1 MAQVVVA
8 ALVKIGTAI
17 VATVGAAGVYS
28 TATLAFIGAAT
39 IAVGVA
45 SLRMLTPDLRMPQS
59 DNDQSR
65 QSTVRGTIEPQKI
78 VYGEALVSGP
88 IFFVGTANTD
98 NKDLYHGIALT
109 GHECEA
115 ITDIYLDNEII
126 TNAQI
131 TNNLVTGGTFG
142 PVDSET
148 ICQVEKKLGTATQ
161 ASSSLLTTGFTEWT
175 SAHQGKSLSYIVT
188 KFTLT
193 DGSQELWDR
202 LTPTNIKA
210 LVKGKNDIYD
220 PRLDVAAGN
229 AAGDNPASATYQA
242 WSDNPALCVANFLM
256 DTEFGLG
263 VPASKIDW
271 ADVVT
276 SADACDVS
284 VVVPNSGTQK
294 RFTANGVI
302 FATDS
307 YRASLDKLLSS
318 MNGSIFYSNGS
329 YRIKAGVYE
338 APALTLDADDLAGAI
353 TVKTSVERGE
363 RFNTIRPIIVDPA
376 QNHKSTEA
384 PQVQLTSAVSR
395 DNGEVIT
402 KDIQLPFTNTSFMA
416 QRLSHKQI
424 QLSDQQKVISF
435 PANLSALNVDIGDR
449 VSVTIDELNYSAKV
463 FRCLGWSFADSADGA
478 VNLTLLEDD
487 AGSYADP
494 TAGEYSTVTA
504 DGTITPGFRGVPDP
518 QNLSATAG
526 LKNIELNWT
535 NPVNTSKFKEIVI
548 YASPDSAWTNAVEIG
563 RTLGTQFFHDA
574 SNGADPIAVGNERY
588 YWIRAVAY
596 GTGSGS
602 FVESDRNPD
611 NDVSTISATVGP
623 NNPDYSDIV
632 DNTPAQ
638 AAPTALTLTETT
650 ALGNDGSVLPAVL
663 VSWTAPTPNTYV
675 SFYELEWKR
684 TSVGEIDLG
693 DVADGYTS
701 TIDYGSVADATT
713 IELNYGGVNEAV
725 VGGDTVYSNIAVY
738 GTNTTIAGLVELQEY
753 TFRVRAVT
761 LTGKTSGTITN
772 TLVLQGDNTPP
783 GIPGAVTATGGIQQI
798 TLNWENPSDSDFAF
812 VEIFE
817 STTNNLNSAS
827 LIIQTPSDNHTI
839 AGLANNVTRYYW
851 LRTADR
857 SGNFSG
863 FTASFNATTVKVV
876 PDDLAQS
883 VLDLFAEGDA
893 FGIEPVST
901 LSGVTGDHVGQIKY
915 LTTTSELYVWNGTAW
930 TTDLFT
936 ASSVDPGSITAASF
950 ATGVEPISSV
960 SSLPSPTGYTGPK
973 TVFLTSDAKLYRYNA
988 SVPEFTAALPTS
1000 DFTGTLPAS
1009 VFDSSLR
1016 PVEVVNSLP
1025 TTGNFQGR
1033 LAFLTTDNKQYRYTG
1048 TSWTKNIF
1056 AADLGDQLNMAT
1068 QVFGQLRVGN
1078 LDVNNV
1084 FADSA
1089 VIGAIQASSITTAA
1103 VVAAIGDFEY
1113 ISSSNIES
1121 NAITG
1126 GKIAA
1131 STIDA
1136 SKLNVTN
1143 LAAISANLGAVTA
1156 GSINA
1161 STVTISNLNGSNVT
1175 TGTVPVA
1182 RLDVNGIISAG
1193 GIIVSGSN
1201 ISSLTNNSGYVD
1213 SSGAAAAAPV
1223 QSVAGA
1229 TGAVSVS
1236 TIINAGSIVVTGANI
1251 STLTNNSG
1259 YINGSQVNT
1268 NVTSISG
1275 GVITTGTINA
1285 NRINIDNVTLDTDGA
1300 GQLIIHSAGVNTA
1313 QLAANSVTNA
1323 QADSTNGIQNFT
1335 GSSSS
1340 WIFRQIA
1347 SVTLTSA
1354 TGGPIQLF
1362 GRFQARSYDDQCLC
1376 YYRIKRGSTTLLTS
1390 QPAAVRPYPE
1400 GISFPIGYL
1409 DESGPTGSVTYTIE
1423 AAMNDQQQNYIDT
1436 YLLAM
1441 ETKR

>member
-229 AAGDNPASATYQA
+229 AAGDNPTSATYQA

-548 YASPDSAWTNAVEIG
+548 YASPDSAWVNKVEIG

-574 SNGADPIAVGNERY
+574 SNSADPLAVGDERY

-663 VSWTAPTPNTYV
+663 VRWTAPNPNTYV

-725 VGGDTVYSNIAVY
+725 VGGETVYSNIAVY

-1016 PVEVVNSLP
+1016 PVEVVSSLP

-1175 TGTVPVA
+1175 SGTVPVA

-1201 ISSLTNNSGYVD
+1201 ISSLTNNSGY
-1213 SSGAAAAAPV
+1213 
-1223 QSVAGA
+1223 
-1229 TGAVSVS
+1229 
-1236 TIINAGSIVVTGANI
+1236 
-1251 STLTNNSG
+1251 
-1259 YINGSQVNT
+1259 INGSQVNT

-1285 NRINIDNVTLDTDGA
+1285 SRINIDNVTLDTDGA
-1300 GQLIIHSAGVNTA
+1300 GRLIIHSAGVNTA
-1313 QLAANSVTNA
+1313 Q
-1323 QADSTNGIQNFT
+1323 
-1335 GSSSS
+1335 
-1340 WIFRQIA
+1340 IA
-1347 SVTLTSA
+1347 THAVTLTANAYTS
-1354 TGGPIQLF
+1354 GGITT
-1362 GRFQARSYDDQCLC
+1362 AS
-1376 YYRIKRGSTTLLTS
+1376 GSTAVQSVSYTS
-1390 QPAAVRPYPE
+1390 
-1400 GISFPIGYL
+1400 
-1409 DESGPTGSVTYTIE
+1409 TGSEAYVMVNLGFVAGGQGGTYTI
-1423 AAMNDQQQNYIDT
+1423 AFDVFDGTTLIHQIPSRT
-1436 YLLAM
+1436 YANGLTGQIGFSFTYTPSAGNRTISVNVKTGAFTAFNRGITIIEL
-1441 ETKR
+1441 KR

>member
-229 AAGDNPASATYQA
+229 AAGDNPTSATYQA

-338 APALTLDADDLAGAI
+338 SPALTLDADDLAGAI

-548 YASPDSAWTNAVEIG
+548 YASPDSAWVNKVEIG

-574 SNGADPIAVGNERY
+574 SNGADPIAVGDERY

-663 VSWTAPTPNTYV
+663 VRWTAPNPNTYV

-973 TVFLTSDAKLYRYNA
+973 TVFLTSDAKLYRYNS

-1016 PVEVVNSLP
+1016 PVEVVSSLP

-1084 FADSA
+1084 FADTA

-1175 TGTVPVA
+1175 SGTVPVA

-1201 ISSLTNNSGYVD
+1201 ISSLTNNSGY
-1213 SSGAAAAAPV
+1213 
-1223 QSVAGA
+1223 
-1229 TGAVSVS
+1229 
-1236 TIINAGSIVVTGANI
+1236 
-1251 STLTNNSG
+1251 
-1259 YINGSQVNT
+1259 INGSQVNT

-1285 NRINIDNVTLDTDGA
+1285 SRINIDNVTLDTDGA
-1300 GQLIIHSAGVNTA
+1300 GRLIIHSAGVNTA
-1313 QLAANSVTNA
+1313 Q
-1323 QADSTNGIQNFT
+1323 
-1335 GSSSS
+1335 
-1340 WIFRQIA
+1340 IA
-1347 SVTLTSA
+1347 THAVTLTANAYTS
-1354 TGGPIQLF
+1354 GGITT
-1362 GRFQARSYDDQCLC
+1362 AS
-1376 YYRIKRGSTTLLTS
+1376 GSTAVQSVSYTS
-1390 QPAAVRPYPE
+1390 
-1400 GISFPIGYL
+1400 
-1409 DESGPTGSVTYTIE
+1409 TGSEAYVMVNLGFVAGGQGGTYTI
-1423 AAMNDQQQNYIDT
+1423 AFDVFDGTTLIHQIPSRT
-1436 YLLAM
+1436 YANGLTGQIGFSFTYTPSAGNRTISVNVKTGAFTAFNRGITIIEL
-1441 ETKR
+1441 KR

>member
-88 IFFVGTANTD
+88 IFFVGTAGTD

-229 AAGDNPASATYQA
+229 AAGDNPTSATYQA

-535 NPVNTSKFKEIVI
+535 NPKNTSKFKEIVV
-548 YASPDSAWTNAVEIG
+548 YASPNSQWSSKVEIG

-574 SNGADPIAVGNERY
+574 STAADPIASGDQRY
-588 YWIRAVAY
+588 YWVRAVAY

-611 NDVSTISATVGP
+611 NDTSTINAVCGRVNWVDVAGSTNAPANNATVGATFGTDVDDGAG
-623 NNPDYSDIV
+623 NIV
-632 DNTPAQ
+632 TFTNV
-638 AAPTALTLTETT
+638 E
-650 ALGNDGSVLPAVL
+650 NSVLAQEILQVEVEAGQVL
-663 VSWTAPTPNTYV
+663 D
-675 SFYELEWKR
+675 LE
-684 TSVGEIDLG
+684 SGLDVDIQNLG
-693 DVADGYTS
+693 DVAIYVSDNSGILQGNIDTVSTS
-701 TIDYGSVADATT
+701 LSNLELTVVDLTSGVSDVYISTTAPVAGVGGVPDPIPTFSRWYDSDDNNHPYYWTSSAWVSLEDPRIGSNASSITSLTSSLNTTNTTVTGNVADITANASAISVLDTT
-713 IELNYGGVNEAV
+713 VTNLDGVVSVLSGDNTSLISELKVRFRIQDESDDNLETENDVEVETESLDNLTAGVSTADQTLETLVTANDAAITSQSVFVTELSSSIDNAIV
-725 VGGDTVYSNIAVY
+725 DI
-738 GTNTTIAGLVELQEY
+738 GTNTTAISANATAVSGLITRVTATESSITAQSSDITSLEVDLGTAETNLAANATAIGGLDTRVSSAEGTISSLSSDITSLNSSVTTANTNITANATAIGGLTTRVTTAEGSITSQAADITALSTGLTSANTNITANATAVSGVSTRVTATETSITSISTDVSTLSTTVGTNTTSISTQATSINGLEAQYTVKIDNNGRVAGFGLASNSRTSEPVSEFVVIADKFSIVNPSSTAATPIIPFQVSGSKISMTGNVEINGSLMVTGSVDTAQIA
-753 TFRVRAVT
+753 THAVT
-761 LTGKTSGTITN
+761 LTANAYTSG
-772 TLVLQGDNTPP
+772 G
-783 GIPGAVTATGGIQQI
+783 
-798 TLNWENPSDSDFAF
+798 
-812 VEIFE
+812 
-817 STTNNLNSAS
+817 
-827 LIIQTPSDNHTI
+827 
-839 AGLANNVTRYYW
+839 
-851 LRTADR
+851 
-857 SGNFSG
+857 
-863 FTASFNATTVKVV
+863 
-876 PDDLAQS
+876 
-883 VLDLFAEGDA
+883 
-893 FGIEPVST
+893 
-901 LSGVTGDHVGQIKY
+901 
-915 LTTTSELYVWNGTAW
+915 
-930 TTDLFT
+930 
-936 ASSVDPGSITAASF
+936 
-950 ATGVEPISSV
+950 
-960 SSLPSPTGYTGPK
+960 
-973 TVFLTSDAKLYRYNA
+973 
-988 SVPEFTAALPTS
+988 
-1000 DFTGTLPAS
+1000 
-1009 VFDSSLR
+1009 
-1016 PVEVVNSLP
+1016 
-1025 TTGNFQGR
+1025 
-1033 LAFLTTDNKQYRYTG
+1033 
-1048 TSWTKNIF
+1048 
-1056 AADLGDQLNMAT
+1056 
-1068 QVFGQLRVGN
+1068 
-1078 LDVNNV
+1078 
-1084 FADSA
+1084 
-1089 VIGAIQASSITTAA
+1089 ITTA
-1103 VVAAIGDFEY
+1103 
-1113 ISSSNIES
+1113 
-1121 NAITG
+1121 
-1126 GKIAA
+1126 
-1131 STIDA
+1131 
-1136 SKLNVTN
+1136 
-1143 LAAISANLGAVTA
+1143 
-1156 GSINA
+1156 
-1161 STVTISNLNGSNVT
+1161 
-1175 TGTVPVA
+1175 
-1182 RLDVNGIISAG
+1182 
-1193 GIIVSGSN
+1193 SGS
-1201 ISSLTNNSGYVD
+1201 T
-1213 SSGAAAAAPV
+1213 AV
-1223 QSVAGA
+1223 QSVSYTS
-1229 TGAVSVS
+1229 TGSEAYVMV
-1236 TIINAGSIVVTGANI
+1236 NLGFVAGSQ
-1251 STLTNNSG
+1251 SG
-1259 YINGSQVNT
+1259 
-1268 NVTSISG
+1268 
-1275 GVITTGTINA
+1275 
-1285 NRINIDNVTLDTDGA
+1285 
-1300 GQLIIHSAGVNTA
+1300 
-1313 QLAANSVTNA
+1313 
-1323 QADSTNGIQNFT
+1323 
-1335 GSSSS
+1335 
-1340 WIFRQIA
+1340 
-1347 SVTLTSA
+1347 
-1354 TGGPIQLF
+1354 
-1362 GRFQARSYDDQCLC
+1362 
-1376 YYRIKRGSTTLLTS
+1376 
-1390 QPAAVRPYPE
+1390 
-1400 GISFPIGYL
+1400 
-1409 DESGPTGSVTYTIE
+1409 TYTI
-1423 AAMNDQQQNYIDT
+1423 AFDVFDGTTLIHQVPSRT
-1436 YLLAM
+1436 YANGTTGQIGFSFTYTPSAGSRTISVNVKTGAFTAFNRGITIIEL
-1441 ETKR
+1441 KR

>member
-1 MAQVVVA
+1 MPPVVIFA
-8 ALVKIGTAI
+8 ASVLGGVVGALGAIGTA
-17 VATVGAAGVYS
+17 VTFGLAGYGALSTVVGLATVLGA
-28 TATLAFIGAAT
+28 TAAIKGLVPEI
-39 IAVGVA
+39 
-45 SLRMLTPDLRMPQS
+45 PQMDS
-59 DNDQSR
+59 DQAR
-65 QSTVRGTIEPQKI
+65 QSTVKGTVEPQKLI
-78 VYGEALVSGP
+78 YGEALVSGP
-88 IFFVGTANTD
+88 IFFVGLAGTENRE
-98 NKDLYHGIALT
+98 LYHSIALT
-109 GHECEA
+109 GHEVEDIIEIHFDNEV
-115 ITDIYLDNEII
+115 ITD
-126 TNAQI
+126 
-131 TNNLVTGGTFG
+131 NLIDSQGRVTSGTFAPIDG
-142 PVDSET
+142 DY
-148 ICQVEKKLGTATQ
+148 ICNINRLYGTATQ
-161 ASSSLLTTGFTEWT
+161 GADSLLQSAFPSKWTT
-175 SAHQGKSLSYIVT
+175 AHKSPGISCITTQWV
-188 KFTLT
+188 LT

-202 LTPTNIKA
+202 LKPQNIKA
-210 LVKGKNDIYD
+210 RVKGKKDIYD
-220 PRLDVAAGN
+220 PRLDTAAG
-229 AAGDNPASATYQA
+229 ANPSSATYQQYTT
-242 WSDNPALCVANFLM
+242 NPALCVANYLT
-256 DTEFGLG
+256 DTKFGLS
-263 VPASKIDW
+263 VPVSKIDW
-271 ADVVT
+271 EAVEV
-276 SADACDVS
+276 AANACDVL
-284 VVVPNSGTQK
+284 VDIPNSQTQK
-294 RFTANGVI
+294 RFTANGVLYGS
-302 FATDS
+302 DS
-307 YRASLDKLLSS
+307 HKANIDKLLSS
-318 MNGSIFYSNGS
+318 MNGTLIYSNGV
-329 YRIKAGVYE
+329 YKINAGIYQ
-338 APALTLDADDLAGAI
+338 APTENLTEDDLASSI
-353 TVKTSVERGE
+353 SVKTSVERGE
-363 RFNTIRPIIVDPA
+363 RFNTIRPIFADPT
-376 QNHKSTEA
+376 QNYKNVEA
-384 PQVQLTSAVSR
+384 PEVQLTSAVSR
-395 DNGEVIT
+395 DNNEVLIR
-402 KDIQLPFTNTSFMA
+402 DVDLPFTNNSFMA
-416 QRLSHKQI
+416 QRLAHKQI
-424 QLSDQQKVISF
+424 QLSDQQKVITF
-435 PANLSALNVDIGDR
+435 PCNLSGLRIDVGDR
-449 VSVTIDELNYSAKV
+449 VTVTVSDLNYSNKV
-463 FRCLGWSFADSADGA
+463 FRCAAWSFSDTQDGV

-494 TAGEYSTVTA
+494 SVGEYSTRSPAGVISA
-504 DGTITPGFRGVPDP
+504 GFRGVPDP

-548 YASPDSAWTNAVEIG
+548 YSSPDSAWTNAVEIG

-574 SNGADPIAVGNERY
+574 SNGADPIAVGDERY

-596 GTGSGS
+596 GTGTGS

-817 STTNNLNSAS
+817 NTTNNLNSAS
-827 LIIQTPSDNHTI
+827 LIIQTPSDNHTV

-893 FGIEPVST
+893 FGIEPVGT

-915 LTTTSELYVWNGTAW
+915 LTTTSTLYVWNGTAW
-930 TTDLFT
+930 TTELFT
-936 ASSVDPGSITAASF
+936 ASNVDPGSITAASF

-1016 PVEVVNSLP
+1016 PVEVVGTLP

-1056 AADLGDQLNMAT
+1056 AADLGDQLNVAT

-1084 FADSA
+1084 FADTA

-1175 TGTVPVA
+1175 SGTVPVA

-1236 TIINAGSIVVTGANI
+1236 TIISAGSIVVTGANI

-1259 YINGSQVNT
+1259 YIDGSQVNT

-1313 QLAANSVTNA
+1313 Q
-1323 QADSTNGIQNFT
+1323 
-1335 GSSSS
+1335 
-1340 WIFRQIA
+1340 IA
-1347 SVTLTSA
+1347 THAVTLTANAYTS
-1354 TGGPIQLF
+1354 GGITT
-1362 GRFQARSYDDQCLC
+1362 AS
-1376 YYRIKRGSTTLLTS
+1376 GSTAVQSVSYTS
-1390 QPAAVRPYPE
+1390 
-1400 GISFPIGYL
+1400 
-1409 DESGPTGSVTYTIE
+1409 TGAEAYVMVNLGFVAGGQGGTYTI
-1423 AAMNDQQQNYIDT
+1423 AFDVFDGATLIHQIPSRT
-1436 YLLAM
+1436 YANGLTGQIGFSFTYTPSAGSRTISVNVKTGAFTAFNRGITIIEL
-1441 ETKR
+1441 KR